1 MRYTLGIRASAATLL
16 ALAASGVAFAQSG
29 GLLGPGSSDPSRN
42 PPNGGILSLGFPPPA
57 DKTSVK
63 RGCKGCGEI
72 GKGPYRHH
80 ISSTSPIR

>member
-1 MRYTLGIRASAATLL
+1 MRHIFGVCASGATLL
-16 ALAASGVAFAQSG
+16 VLAASGVAFAQSG

-57 DKTSVK
+57 DNTSLK
-63 RGCKGCGEI
+63 RECKGCREI